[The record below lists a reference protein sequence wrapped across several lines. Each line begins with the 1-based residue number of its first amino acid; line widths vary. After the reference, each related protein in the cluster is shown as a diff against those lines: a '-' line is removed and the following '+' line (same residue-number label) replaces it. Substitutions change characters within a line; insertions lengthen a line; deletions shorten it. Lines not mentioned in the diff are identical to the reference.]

1 MKMLRRY
8 WALLLAGSLV
18 PLLLFLAFLQL
29 KWIEEMGER
38 ERFRLAQGLFSTANQ
53 LSTAM
58 QNEIAVIPA
67 LFEMDTKEMYSTLES
82 DDWEA
87 FKGRW
92 ELWKA
97 YALAPDIVAGLYV
110 FYAPDETEG
119 HALLYR
125 WNETT
130 FAPAEEAPLSDSLA
144 RILDAAPRDPAFL
157 APAELVDGSEVFMIP
172 LRPSR
177 QLGRGWFVIRV
188 NREALTQRLIPLL
201 AEQYLVGK
209 TDYYFRVVD
218 RQDGTVVYTSAPG
231 LSDAVFLKTDLQYPL
246 LRADFRVSVDR
257 SAAGEGGSAYG
268 APPALTLLRIRR
280 EIISTQP
287 DPDRRLEFNRARL
300 EGARWV
306 LEAVHRSGSLAAAVH
321 AATVRNILVSFGI
334 LALLSTALVVLS
346 IAVRRKEELTERQ
359 REFIASVTHELK
371 TPVAVIRSAADN
383 LASGIIRDAA
393 KTAAYGVAIRDQGRR
408 LSDMIDRLL
417 VYARIGDGRPQLEAS
432 LSLREVCERVLQEYG
447 GELAAAQFRLEAPFK
462 QDARVRGDAAA
473 LELAF
478 GNLVANA
485 LKHGREG
492 GFLGLDLRTEGGKW
506 ALVSFRDHG
515 PGVKRQERKLIF
527 EAFYRGE
534 RARSDQTS
542 GSGLGLNLVRRI
554 VAAHGGTV
562 RYEALGDLGA
572 QFIVRLPLEA
582 ANV

>member
-1 MKMLRRY
+1 MKILRRY
-8 WALLLAGSLV
+8 WALFLAGGLI

-29 KWIEEMGER
+29 KWIDEIGER
-38 ERFRLAQGLFSTANQ
+38 ERFRLAQGLFSTASQ
-53 LSTAM
+53 LSTSM

-67 LFEMDTKEMYSTLES
+67 LFEMDTKEMYGALENN
-82 DDWEA
+82 DWET
-87 FKGRW
+87 FKVRW
-92 ELWKA
+92 DLWKA

-119 HALLYR
+119 HARLYK

-130 FAPAEEAPLSDSLA
+130 FTPDTDQSLSDSLA
-144 RILDAAPRDPAFL
+144 KILDAAPQDPAYL
-157 APAELVDGSEVFMIP
+157 APAELVDGSELFMIP

-209 TDYYFRVVD
+209 TDYYFRIVD
-218 RQDGTVVYTSAPG
+218 RQDGSTIYSSAPG
-231 LSDAVFLKTDLQYPL
+231 LPAATFQKTDLQFPL
-246 LRADFRVSVDR
+246 LRSDFRVIIDR
-257 SAAGEGGSAYG
+257 SLSAKPGEQGS
-268 APPALTLLRIRR
+268 PPALTLLRVRR
-280 EIISTQP
+280 EIVSTQA
-287 DPDRRLEFNRARL
+287 DPDHHQDFNRLRL

-306 LEAVHRSGSLAAAVH
+306 LEAVHRSGSLAAAVQ
-321 AATVRNILVSFGI
+321 AATVRNILISLGI
-334 LALLSTALVVLS
+334 LALLSAALVVLS
-346 IAVRRKEELTERQ
+346 VAVRRKEELTERQ

-383 LASGIIRDAA
+383 LASGIIRDAD

-408 LSDMIDRLL
+408 LTDMIDRLL
-417 VYARIGDGRPQLEAS
+417 VYARIGDGKPQIRES
-432 LSLREVCERVLQEYG
+432 LSLRAVCEQVLSAYG
-447 GELAAAQFRLEAPFK
+447 EELAAARFRVEAPFR

-473 LELAF
+473 LELAL
-478 GNLVANA
+478 GNVVANA

-492 GFLGLDLRTEGGKW
+492 AFLGVDLRTEAGKW
-506 ALVSFRDHG
+506 AVLSFRDHG
-515 PGVKRQERKLIF
+515 PGVRRQERTLIF

-534 RARSDQTS
+534 HARSQQLP

-554 VAAHGGTV
+554 ITAHGGTV

-572 QFIVRLPLEA
+572 QFIVRLPLEFGDA
-582 ANV
+582 

>member
-1 MKMLRRY
+1 
-8 WALLLAGSLV
+8 
-18 PLLLFLAFLQL
+18 
-29 KWIEEMGER
+29 
-38 ERFRLAQGLFSTANQ
+38 
-53 LSTAM
+53 
-58 QNEIAVIPA
+58 
-67 LFEMDTKEMYSTLES
+67 
-82 DDWEA
+82 
-87 FKGRW
+87 
-92 ELWKA
+92 
-97 YALAPDIVAGLYV
+97 
-110 FYAPDETEG
+110 
-119 HALLYR
+119 
-125 WNETT
+125 
-130 FAPAEEAPLSDSLA
+130 
-144 RILDAAPRDPAFL
+144 
-157 APAELVDGSEVFMIP
+157 
-172 LRPSR
+172 
-177 QLGRGWFVIRV
+177 
-188 NREALTQRLIPLL
+188 
-201 AEQYLVGK
+201 
-209 TDYYFRVVD
+209 
-218 RQDGTVVYTSAPG
+218 
-231 LSDAVFLKTDLQYPL
+231 
-246 LRADFRVSVDR
+246 
-257 SAAGEGGSAYG
+257 
-268 APPALTLLRIRR
+268 LLRIRR
-280 EIISTQP
+280 KIINTQP

-306 LEAVHRSGSLAAAVH
+306 LEAVHRSGSLAAAVQ

-346 IAVRRKEELTERQ
+346 IAVRRKEELTERR

-371 TPVAVIRSAADN
+371 TPVAVILSAVDN
-383 LASGIIRDAA
+383 LAAGIIRDAA

-417 VYARIGDGRPQLEAS
+417 VYARIGDGRPRLEDS

-447 GELAAAQFRLEAPFK
+447 GELAAAHFRLEAPFR

-492 GFLGLDLRTEGGKW
+492 GFLGLDLRTEAGKW

-534 RARSDQTS
+534 RARSDQLP

-562 RYEALGDLGA
+562 GYEALGDLGA

-582 ANV
+582 AGVWPAAHPAGGRRKSPGHDPQRPAGSRRLPLRIRRRWAFGFRNSGARGLGPAHPGRHAARLERAGHLPGPAGQGAPRSDPDADRPEPDPGQGPGP